1 MLTLTIVLPLLLFRF
16 FLFLQVQQLVVSKNI
31 ASGSDS
37 SGRKLG
43 SARGIAGSR
52 SFSDVAS
59 HGAKITA
66 DRFLPGAT
74 VALRFLNPLLSRV
87 SATRQRKYLK
97 RLDATIIFIFCVDI
111 ILTLVFTVS
120 MAFVVAGGAY
130 VTTIGSSSSGSS
142 LTKSSGQSASSGDSN
157 SSSSDGSYEPGDVEP
172 PEGIDSQ
179 EWAKAPEWNQLFA
192 KRAYETI
199 NTPFNPKS
207 TGADKANGHLV
218 YTMNAWEFTNL
229 SYWDCS
235 SYVGGVA
242 ETFGYHISGRE
253 LKPPYSERSFNFTD
267 FTRAELDDY
276 LFTGRMIDEVPIA
289 FDSAST
295 PDYRDKLLPGDI
307 LTTAMHTGVYIG
319 KNKDGKRII
328 ANMLY
333 YGQPTS
339 RTVDLEGS
347 GLDGGFTDYDTMI
360 GFGTGDLTY
369 VMRPAE
375 IFKDKEPKG

>member
-16 FLFLQVQQLVVSKNI
+16 FLFLQIQQLVVSQNI

-43 SARGIAGSR
+43 SVRGIAGSR

-66 DRFLPGAT
+66 DKFLPGAT
-74 VALRFLNPLLSRV
+74 VALRFLNPVLSRV
-87 SATRQRKYLK
+87 SATRQRKSLK
-97 RLDATIIFIFCVDI
+97 RLDATILFIFCADI

-120 MAFVVAGGAY
+120 MAFVIAGGAY
-130 VTTIGSSSSGSS
+130 VTTSGSSSNSS
-142 LTKSSGQSASSGDSN
+142 LVKSSGESSSSN
-157 SSSSDGSYEPGDVEP
+157 GSESSSSSDGSYEPGDVEP
-172 PEGIDSQ
+172 PEGIDKE

-207 TGADKANGHLV
+207 TGADKANGYMV
-218 YTMNAWEFTNL
+218 YTLNAWEFTHL

-253 LKPPYSERSFNFTD
+253 RQAPYNERPFNFTD

-276 LFTGRMIDEVPIA
+276 LYTGRMIKEVPVA

-307 LTTAMHTGVYIG
+307 LTTDMHTGVYIG

-347 GLDGGFTDYDTMI
+347 GLDGGFTDYDTML